1 MLSTVKVLVRFLVF
15 LLQTRVHSVLKQ
27 QKTKPAPQPPELE
40 NSERCLSNFVWINDN
55 MWAAATPPLIQQQS
69 TDDKIGLMLG
79 QGRGRCAIVQIS
91 TWISFFQYSSIF
103 QFNSLSPFDFQDSF
117 RTRHWTV
124 EKQVAGS
131 QVRERCSQSWFYMLC
146 FWLSHYFISRLF
158 GLFKLNWSCS
168 FFLLLLKRQI

>member
-15 LLQTRVHSVLKQ
+15 PLQTRVHSVLKQ

-40 NSERCLSNFVWINDN
+40 NSERCVSNFVWINDN
-55 MWAAATPPLIQQQS
+55 MWATATPPLIEQQS

-79 QGRGRCAIVQIS
+79 QGRGRCVVVQIL
-91 TWISFFQYSSIF
+91 TWIPLFQCCSIF
-103 QFNSLSPFDFQDSF
+103 RFNLLSPFDFQDSF

-131 QVRERCSQSWFYMLC
+131 QVRERCSQAWPCVLC
-146 FWLSHYFISRLF
+146 FWLTLF
-158 GLFKLNWSCS
+158 HFTSVW
-168 FFLLLLKRQI
+168 II